1 MTAVIV
7 GREAFLQQVF
17 KWVKEYGG
25 KIFGQ
30 LRRMGSSVDWE
41 RLAFTMDDNLVT
53 AVQEAFVRLH
63 KDGLVYRDNRL
74 VNWDCTLHTAVSDIE
89 VGSLLQVLTSTAC
102 LYKPSQPQTC
112 CVFGLKGMLLDESS
126 FR

>member
-1 MTAVIV
+1 MTPA
-7 GREAFLQQVF
+7 GREAFLEQVF
-17 KWVKEYGG
+17 KWVKTYGG

-30 LRRMGSSVDWE
+30 LRRMGSSVDWN

-53 AVQEAFVRLH
+53 AVQEAFMRLH

-89 VGSLLQVLTSTAC
+89 VGPPCLQRDAW
-102 LYKPSQPQTC
+102 
-112 CVFGLKGMLLDESS
+112 
-126 FR
+126 